1 MTHKNKNLVAL
12 IPTSIHGLLAK
23 ISLGWILVALVES
36 MFYITL
42 CLFIM
47 YKKAPSEILMLALLY
62 IIFTTV
68 VVRNGYLTGVKVA
81 GILYQ
86 GLEHTLST
94 AKLSWFC
101 LETQAKVNSMTSQKI
116 PFLMSLPAHQLQ
128 TFIHALFLPIFI
140 TLGIAIFWGT
150 EIATLVTI
158 ALISA
163 FGMQLLGQKF
173 LKKAAKSQ
181 ETLDNEIAQQII
193 TFIENIEVQRSY
205 VGMSASTRQ
214 LEQVWRDNEKVLGK
228 LNFGS
233 AIATFFAY
241 TSSLLP
247 VIITSA
253 YLLVIDNS
261 QINILILAILVT
273 RASSPFEALANA
285 ILTLT
290 SIRGA
295 FIQYDELTHAPT
307 LKNEAEYDLP
317 NSIFPLSAHNISH
330 NRVLNNV
337 SFDIWKNQRIQIKGK
352 SGSGKTTLLELLMR
366 FDDPEQGIIKLGE
379 KSVTKYHYDE
389 FIKLISYVPQ
399 NPMIFTGS
407 LADNIRLSQRSITDS
422 QIIEVLTKL
431 GLSSIIKR
439 NAAGINQCVGQN
451 GSMLSGGEKQRLC
464 IARAILKSTP
474 ILVLDE
480 ATSALDE
487 ATEKMVISYIKTLP
501 TTVIFTTHRN
511 EHLWERD
518 AVITL

>member
-1 MTHKNKNLVAL
+1 MTHQNKNPIALV
-12 IPTSIHGLLAK
+12 PKSIHSLLLK
-23 ISLGWILVALVES
+23 ISLGWILVALIES
-36 MFYITL
+36 IFYITL
-42 CLFIM
+42 CLSIL
-47 YKKAPSEILMLALLY
+47 YQKIPLEILMLALLY
-62 IIFTTV
+62 IIFTTIV
-68 VVRNGYLTGVKVA
+68 ARNGYLTGVKVA
-81 GILYQ
+81 GVLYQ

-101 LETQAKVNSMTSQKI
+101 LETQAKVNSMTSEKI

-150 EIATLVTI
+150 KIATIVTI

-163 FGMQLLGQKF
+163 FGIQLFGQKF
-173 LKKAAKSQ
+173 LKKAAQSQ
-181 ETLDNEIAQQII
+181 ETLNNGINQKII

-214 LEQVWRDNEKVLGK
+214 LEQAWKENENILVK

-233 AIATFFAY
+233 TIATFFAC

-247 VIITSA
+247 IIITTA
-253 YLLVIDNS
+253 YLLVIGDS
-261 QINILILAILVT
+261 QINILILAVLVA

-290 SIRGA
+290 SIKGA
-295 FIQYDELTHAPT
+295 FIQYDELTHAPI
-307 LKNEAEYDLP
+307 LKNEAEYEIP
-317 NSIFPLSAHNISH
+317 NSIFPLSAQNISH
-330 NRVLNNV
+330 NKVLKNV

-379 KSVTKYHYDE
+379 KSITKYHYDE

-399 NPMIFTGS
+399 NSMIFTGT
-407 LADNIRLSQRSITDS
+407 LADNIRLGQISITDS
-422 QIIEVLTKL
+422 QLIEVLTKL
-431 GLSSIIKR
+431 GLSPIIKR
-439 NAAGINQCVGQN
+439 NAAGINQFIGQN

-464 IARAILKSTP
+464 IARAILKNTP

-487 ATEKMVISYIKTLP
+487 ATEKMVINYIKTLP
-501 TTVIFTTHRN
+501 KTVIFTTHRN
-511 EHLWERD
+511 EHLWECD
-518 AVITL
+518 AAITL